1 MEYNLSKLLR
11 GDRKLETTRDQ
22 PGPDRLASVQCL
34 FRIPFQSSGSPS
46 LKTQTRQAG
55 LEEGMELTSIPPLSC
70 ITFLLQLLLLRLQLL
85 CLQVMLETSLIV

>member
-34 FRIPFQSSGSPS
+34 FRIPFQSSGSLS

-55 LEEGMELTSIPPLSC
+55 LEEGMELTSIPYLASPSSSSFFYSGYNC
-70 ITFLLQLLLLRLQLL
+70 CACR
-85 CLQVMLETSLIV
+85 